1 MKLQKQM
8 SNGAGLDLCAK
19 WSAGMGSGLRQDP
32 CGLVNM
38 MWSGKGLVSK
48 LVAKVALEMQLES
61 RFGLGADLSKCKM

>member
-1 MKLQKQM
+1 
-8 SNGAGLDLCAK
+8 
-19 WSAGMGSGLRQDP
+19 MGSGLRQDP